1 VRELADAACIRRFMD
16 ALDAAARAPA
26 RVYFTGGGT
35 AVLLGWRDSTIDV
48 DLKLLPE
55 HDDLLRAIPELKE
68 RLHVNVE
75 LASPADFIPVL
86 PGWEDR
92 SPFIAQLA
100 RLSFYHFDLHAQ
112 ALAKVERGHT
122 QDLADVREM
131 LARGL
136 IQPAEALAYFDRIE
150 PELFRFPAI
159 HGPRVRRG
167 GGGLVGCPGV
177 SPGRGG
183 DVRIPWR
190 SDSRFTHL
198 LKQVGLE
205 E

>member
-1 VRELADAACIRRFMD
+1 ME

-55 HDDLLRAIPELKE
+55 HDDLLRAIPELKD
-68 RLHVNVE
+68 RLHINVE

-92 SPFIAQLA
+92 SPFVAQLT
-100 RLSFYHFDLHAQ
+100 RLSFYHFDLYAQ

-136 IQPAEALAYFDRIE
+136 IRPAEALAYFDRIE
-150 PELFRFPAI
+150 PQLYRFPAI
-159 HGPRVRRG
+159 HGPSFRRAVEEMFGPHG
-167 GGGLVGCPGV
+167 G
-177 SPGRGG
+177 
-183 DVRIPWR
+183 
-190 SDSRFTHL
+190 
-198 LKQVGLE
+198 
-205 E
+205 